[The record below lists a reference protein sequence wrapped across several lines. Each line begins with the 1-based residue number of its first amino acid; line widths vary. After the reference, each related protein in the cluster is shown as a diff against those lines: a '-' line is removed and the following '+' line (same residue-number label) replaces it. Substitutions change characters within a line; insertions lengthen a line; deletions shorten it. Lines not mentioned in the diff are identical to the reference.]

1 MRLASLPFALVLAL
15 GTAAQSTY
23 DAAIVDYVG
32 LKYPCDGEVV
42 PTLRIQNQG
51 TATMGTCVVETWK
64 NGAIDNSFN
73 WVLAVPAVTGATRQP
88 ALPVITGVQPGDI
101 LEFRIISVN
110 TIPDEDAT
118 DNIRFEPIDGTSEL
132 SASYLVKVEVFT
144 DGDPQE
150 TTWKILN
157 ATGAVVAD
165 GGPYADPNTVVE
177 EWVPLAPTDCY
188 SFRVDDSGG
197 NGMDQRALPGYVKVV
212 GLGST
217 VIEVGGS
224 DFTDSYEEGLRSGS
238 DPCGV
243 TRLTTTASPVV
254 SCGDALYP
262 GSTIHADPV
271 PGADRYQWEFTRS
284 NYLRRIASP
293 GPSLVLGPW
302 ATKPLQPG
310 RSYTVKVRPS
320 FDNGATWCPFGA
332 PCSIYLA
339 HPPPALSPR
348 SDQDLVDAP
357 LDLVA
362 YPNPG
367 TGDAVRLRIGGLAD
381 ASAPVDIR
389 VLDLQG
395 RLLLQRPVVA
405 TDGQELHLA
414 FPQALAP
421 GLYLLRADAEG
432 RSVTA
437 RYVVE

>member
-1 MRLASLPFALVLAL
+1 
-15 GTAAQSTY
+15 
-23 DAAIVDYVG
+23 
-32 LKYPCDGEVV
+32 
-42 PTLRIQNQG
+42 
-51 TATMGTCVVETWK
+51 
-64 NGAIDNSFN
+64 
-73 WVLAVPAVTGATRQP
+73 
-88 ALPVITGVQPGDI
+88 
-101 LEFRIISVN
+101 
-110 TIPDEDAT
+110 
-118 DNIRFEPIDGTSEL
+118 
-132 SASYLVKVEVFT
+132 
-144 DGDPQE
+144 
-150 TTWKILN
+150 
-157 ATGAVVAD
+157 
-165 GGPYADPNTVVE
+165 
-177 EWVPLAPTDCY
+177 
-188 SFRVDDSGG
+188 
-197 NGMDQRALPGYVKVV
+197 
-212 GLGST
+212 
-217 VIEVGGS
+217 
-224 DFTDSYEEGLRSGS
+224 
-238 DPCGV
+238 
-243 TRLTTTASPVV
+243 VV
-254 SCGDALYP
+254 SCGDDLYP
-262 GSTIHADPV
+262 GGTIHADLV

-339 HPPPALSPR
+339 YPPPAYSPR
-348 SDQDLVDAP
+348 SDRDLVDAP

-381 ASAPVDIR
+381 ASAPVDIS

-414 FPQALAP
+414 FPKALAP
-421 GLYLLRADAEG
+421 GLYMLRADAEG